1 MECRSYR
8 SRAWIAATATRGA
21 TTSPRSTTT
30 SSCGVG
36 SPAGAPAS
44 EIAAVADEDMTTD
57 RDDVD
62 AIVSGLMHGA
72 QPPADA
78 VTGEDVI
85 PAWQPTNRGDRR

>member
-1 MECRSYR
+1 MDSRHCDAWRDALSAIDDDLVVWGRQYR
-8 SRAWIAATATRGA
+8 RRA
-21 TTSPRSTTT
+21 
-30 SSCGVG
+30 GV
-36 SPAGAPAS
+36 P
-44 EIAAVADEDMTTD
+44 IAAVADEDMTTD